1 MVPIE
6 IVFETHSTTEDNEM
20 GRATGW
26 LPGRLSALG
35 RQQAAELGRRRGGD
49 RLAAVFSSD
58 LARSVETVEIAFAR
72 ASVPVLYDWRL
83 RECDYGR
90 LNGAPTGAVH
100 GDRLSHLSDPY
111 PDGESWEQA
120 TARVVRF
127 LSDLP
132 VRWDGRRVLVLGH
145 VATCWGLECAL
156 NGADVRAL
164 VQSDF
169 VWQEG
174 WEFLLDPL
182 PHKGGLPKT

>member
-72 ASVPVLYDWRL
+72 VCPRAVRLEVAGVRL
-83 RECDYGR
+83 RAAER
-90 LNGAPTGAVH
+90 RT
-100 GDRLSHLSDPY
+100 
-111 PDGESWEQA
+111 DGSC
-120 TARVVRF
+120 AR
-127 LSDLP
+127 
-132 VRWDGRRVLVLGH
+132 
-145 VATCWGLECAL
+145 
-156 NGADVRAL
+156 
-164 VQSDF
+164 
-169 VWQEG
+169 
-174 WEFLLDPL
+174 
-182 PHKGGLPKT
+182 